1 MGQNANT
8 PNQPL
13 QRLSRDQIATTG
25 DLLALKNE
33 LIDEI
38 KNLLKGRQNSS
49 QKPWLKSADV
59 RKMLNIS
66 DGTLQTLRINGT
78 IPYTKIGGAIYYAY
92 EDIVTLLEE
101 NRVHNR

>member
-1 MGQNANT
+1 MGQNAIS

-25 DLLALKNE
+25 DLLALKKE

-38 KNLLKGRQNSS
+38 KDLLKGRQNLS

-59 RKMLNIS
+59 RRMLSIS

-92 EDIVTLLEE
+92 EDIVKLMEE
-101 NRVHNR
+101 NRIHNR

>member
-1 MGQNANT
+1 MGQNVNT

-13 QRLSRDQIATTG
+13 QRLSRVQIATTG

-38 KNLLKGRQNSS
+38 KDILKGKQSS
-49 QKPWLKSADV
+49 PQKPWLKSADV
-59 RKMLNIS
+59 RRMLSIS
-66 DGTLQTLRINGT
+66 DGTVQTLRMNGS

>member
-1 MGQNANT
+1 MGQNLYT
-8 PNQPL
+8 PKKAELHLN
-13 QRLSRDQIATTG
+13 RDQIATTG

-38 KNLLKGRQNSS
+38 KDLLKGKPNSS

-59 RKMLNIS
+59 RKMLSIS

-92 EDIVTLLEE
+92 DDIIKMMEE
-101 NRVHNR
+101 NRIHNR

>member
-1 MGQNANT
+1 MGQNSTT
-8 PNQPL
+8 PTQPL

-33 LIDEI
+33 LIKEI
-38 KNLLKGRQNSS
+38 KDLLKIRQNSQ

-92 EDIVTLLEE
+92 DDIVKLLEE
-101 NRVHNR
+101 NRIHNR

>member
-1 MGQNANT
+1 MGQHGNT
-8 PNQPL
+8 PNQTL

-38 KNLLKGRQNSS
+38 KDLLKIRQNPP

-59 RKMLNIS
+59 RRMLSIS

-92 EDIVTLLEE
+92 DDIVKLMEE
-101 NRVHNR
+101 NRIHNR